1 MTVRT
6 RIVLIVLGIVTVV
19 LGLLGYTTWLREQAA
34 EAERERLRLAAT
46 EATFELVTEGVLERA
61 EALLLAH
68 LDTTGVVDAAI
79 QHDLPLVRAL
89 TGGLVA
95 ELEQPID
102 LVRLDLYDTSGD
114 LVYSSDEGYFAASL
128 LGEQDPFPLDRRE
141 PLRGTRVMNGQ
152 LRGISVLPL
161 EGGEERLGTAVLVL
175 DLASSFAR
183 LARVLDATILVLDRR
198 GGVVGENAGVDL
210 KIWGDRLDPSR
221 PQRLEGEV
229 EDRVLEVAS
238 VLATDAGG
246 GRSATI
252 LAVRDLTSAIE
263 QRRLGLIATFIASLV
278 LALLALAMLWLYL
291 QRAFRPLVDAIE
303 ALEQLARGRTDHYA
317 ELRSGSDEIGRISR
331 AIEVFRQQAL
341 QIERNEDLEERRQR
355 RQARFIRRQMATL
368 SETLDEEGQASALED
383 LRHIEAA
390 GTGAQDQ
397 KDVAQ
402 FSDQLGLI
410 GVALERM
417 TARVRSQQQALT
429 ELVAEL
435 REALAIKTRLIGL
448 EQELDI
454 ARQMQQN
461 ILPRAFPPLPDFEIA
476 ARMRPARE
484 VGGDFYDAFAIDAR
498 RIGVAVAD
506 VSGKGIPAAF
516 FMLIARTLLKAIAL
530 EGLGPSATIERL
542 NEFLCRENETT
553 MFVTVFYAELDLVDR
568 TITYTNAGHNQP
580 LRVAPHA
587 PPSRLSSTN
596 GVALAVFD
604 GLKFEQA
611 TIRLEPGD
619 VLVLY
624 TDGITEAFDGDGRM
638 FGDDRFASVLEQ
650 LGACEADSMVTEI
663 LGAVDRFSGEAP
675 QSDDMTVIVL
685 AALSGQTARTRPVE
699 IEHAAAE

>member
-6 RIVLIVLGIVTVV
+6 RIVLIVLGIVAVV
-19 LGLLGYTTWLREQAA
+19 LGLLGYTAWLREQAA
-34 EAERERLRLAAT
+34 QGERERLRLAAT
-46 EATFELVTEGVLERA
+46 EATFELVIDGVLARA
-61 EALLLAH
+61 ESLLLAH
-68 LDTTGVVDAAI
+68 LGEIGVVDAAI
-79 QHDLPLVRAL
+79 DDDLGRLRAL
-89 TGGLVA
+89 TRALVD
-95 ELEQPID
+95 ELEDPID
-102 LVRLDLYDTSGD
+102 LVRLDLYDGRGD
-114 LVYSSDEGYFAASL
+114 LVYSSDEAYFAASL
-128 LGEQDPFPLDRRE
+128 LGQVDHFPLDRSD
-141 PLRGTRVMNGQ
+141 PQHGTRVMGDQ

-161 EGGEERLGTAVLVL
+161 LGADQRLGTAVLVL

-183 LARVLDATILVLDRR
+183 LTRVLDGTIIVLDRR
-198 GGVVGENAGVDL
+198 GHVVGEDAGLDL
-210 KIWGDRLDPSR
+210 EIWEDQLDPSR
-221 PQRLEGEV
+221 AQWLEGEV

-252 LAVRDLTSAIE
+252 LAIRDATSAVE
-263 QRRLGLIATFIASLV
+263 QRRLGFIAAFGASLV
-278 LALLALAMLWLYL
+278 VALFALALLWLYL
-291 QRAFRPLVDAIE
+291 QRAFRPLGDAIE

-317 ELRSGSDEIGRISR
+317 ELRSGHDEIGRISQ

-341 QIERNEDLEERRQR
+341 QIERSEDLEERRQR

-368 SETLDEEGQASALED
+368 SETLDQEGQASALED

-390 GTGAQDQ
+390 GAGAGDHR
-397 KDVAQ
+397 DAAQ
-402 FSDQLGLI
+402 FSEQLGLI

-429 ELVAEL
+429 QLVAEL

-461 ILPRAFPPLPDFEIA
+461 ILPRAFPPLPEFEIA

-498 RIGVAVAD
+498 RIGMAVAD

-542 NEFLCRENETT
+542 NDFLCRENETT
-553 MFVTVFYAELDLVDR
+553 MFVTVFYAELDIVDR

-580 LRVAPHA
+580 LRVSPDSPA
-587 PPSRLSSTN
+587 SRLSTTD

-604 GLKFEQA
+604 GLRFEQE
-611 TIRLEPGD
+611 TIRLEPGE
-619 VLVLY
+619 VLVLF
-624 TDGITEAFDGDGRM
+624 TDGITEAFDGNGRM
-638 FGDDRFASVLEQ
+638 FGDDRFARVLEQ
-650 LGACEADSMVTEI
+650 LGDREADSVVVEI

-675 QSDDMTVIVL
+675 QSDDITVIVL
-685 AALSGQTARTRPVE
+685 AALAGQTARPRPVE
-699 IEHAAAE
+699 IAHAAAE